1 MDENTVR
8 ILVGLAVLVHGI
20 GHVMGWFPIF
30 GWSEKSGVGWK
41 PDSWLLTRS
50 IGLPASKVL
59 GFLIWTSAAVMAIMA
74 GLAALGW
81 LVPVAWFKD
90 LAVWSSAVSL
100 GGLFLFPNAF
110 ATTFNKLG
118 AIAVDLILL
127 VSLLWVEWPPVS
139 GIG

>member
-1 MDENTVR
+1 MDKNLVQ
-8 ILVGLAVLVHGI
+8 ILVGLAILAHGI

-30 GWSEKSGVGWK
+30 GWVEKSNLNWK
-41 PDSWLLTRS
+41 PDSWLLTRF
-50 IGLPASKVL
+50 IGLTASKVL
-59 GFLIWTSAAVMAIMA
+59 GFLIWTAAAVMAIMA

-81 LVPVAWFKD
+81 LVPAAWFKD

-100 GGLFLFPNAF
+100 GGLFLFTNAF

-118 AIAVDLILL
+118 AIAVDVVLL
-127 VSLLWVEWPPVS
+127 VSLLWVDWPPVS